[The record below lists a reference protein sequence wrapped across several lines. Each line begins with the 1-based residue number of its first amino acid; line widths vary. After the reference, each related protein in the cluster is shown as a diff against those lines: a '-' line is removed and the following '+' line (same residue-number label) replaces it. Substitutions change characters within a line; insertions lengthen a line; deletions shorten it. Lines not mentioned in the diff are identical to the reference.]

1 MDGFCLY
8 RTYVNGAE
16 WLVLASETVLVAP
29 DCSASGPDHL
39 VSVVLAGKPGAAA
52 PAPALA
58 SACKLR
64 PVTYSRASSPH
75 L

>member
-1 MDGFCLY
+1 MVSLCEIFMDGFCLY

-39 VSVVLAGKPGAAA
+39 VSVVLAGKPELQYLLQ
-52 PAPALA
+52 PWP
-58 SACKLR
+58 R
-64 PVTYSRASSPH
+64 RVN
-75 L
+75 